1 MAKIKGVSI
10 YDIRG
15 YTEPLTMVFQLA
27 PLFPAGKSF
36 PPQSNHS
43 GAYRGVDLG
52 VIAALIVPPL
62 IRHLPNHFIFLL
74 SMVAFI
80 ACNIIAATASA
91 STENGEYWKGT
102 FWSLI
107 IGTFGP
113 GMYILRL
120 SFVPWAKAKVKRCSF
135 YCRLE
140 F

>member
-1 MAKIKGVSI
+1 MISEDTLNLLRWYFSSRLFSQQVSHFLLNQ
-10 YDIRG
+10 
-15 YTEPLTMVFQLA
+15 TTQALTV
-27 PLFPAGKSF
+27 G
-36 PPQSNHS
+36 
-43 GAYRGVDLG
+43 LG

-91 STENGEYWKGT
+91 STENGEYWKST

>member
-1 MAKIKGVSI
+1 MISEDTLNLLRWYFSSRPFFQQVS
-10 YDIRG
+10 RFLLNQ
-15 YTEPLTMVFQLA
+15 TTQALTV
-27 PLFPAGKSF
+27 G
-36 PPQSNHS
+36 
-43 GAYRGVDLG
+43 LG

-135 YCRLE
+135 YYRLE

>member
-1 MAKIKGVSI
+1 MISEDTLNLLRWYFSSRLFFQQVS
-10 YDIRG
+10 RFLLNQ
-15 YTEPLTMVFQLA
+15 TTQALTV
-27 PLFPAGKSF
+27 G
-36 PPQSNHS
+36 
-43 GAYRGVDLG
+43 LG

-135 YCRLE
+135 YYRLE

>member
-1 MAKIKGVSI
+1 MLVSMI
-10 YDIRG
+10 SEDTLNLLRWYFSSRPFFQQVSRFLLNQ
-15 YTEPLTMVFQLA
+15 TTQALTV
-27 PLFPAGKSF
+27 G
-36 PPQSNHS
+36 
-43 GAYRGVDLG
+43 LG

-135 YCRLE
+135 YYRLE

>member
-1 MAKIKGVSI
+1 MISEDTLNLLRWYFSSRPFFQQVS
-10 YDIRG
+10 RFLLNQ
-15 YTEPLTMVFQLA
+15 TTPALTV
-27 PLFPAGKSF
+27 G
-36 PPQSNHS
+36 
-43 GAYRGVDLG
+43 LG

-135 YCRLE
+135 YYRLE

>member
-1 MAKIKGVSI
+1 MISEDTLNLLRWYFSSRPFSQQVSHFLLNQ
-10 YDIRG
+10 
-15 YTEPLTMVFQLA
+15 TTQALTV
-27 PLFPAGKSF
+27 G
-36 PPQSNHS
+36 
-43 GAYRGVDLG
+43 LG

-120 SFVPWAKAKVKRCSF
+120 SFVPWAKGKVKRCSF

>member
-1 MAKIKGVSI
+1 MISEDTLNLLRCYFSSRPFSQQVSHFLLNQ
-10 YDIRG
+10 
-15 YTEPLTMVFQLA
+15 TTQALTV
-27 PLFPAGKSF
+27 G
-36 PPQSNHS
+36 
-43 GAYRGVDLG
+43 LG

-120 SFVPWAKAKVKRCSF
+120 SFVPWAKGKVKRCSF